1 MNFFNITNKEELESF
16 ESPEDFL
23 DLLIKKGVFI
33 YSNEIDLDINEIN
46 IKLKPTRLFKLDFFN
61 FIIKHYA
68 SYIRKGLFD
77 FFVPFENKSFGK
89 KELIYDLALEDFN
102 EIFIALKLKNIVLT
116 KVEKTAN
123 DIDHHSIVGRMPMV
137 KFGLNAMAENF
148 SKDENILME
157 YLLGN
162 IEFFN
167 NELIVVNEVLSKA
180 FKRYINLKIL
190 IELNDKFNFEKSED
204 FGKTGYINDIHDKFR
219 DITADNT
226 LFHYIYTTIDNLT
239 DDEKANIS
247 SLYCALI
254 KTKKIDT
261 KPKRFME
268 FIKINFQIS
277 ISKLHNPY
285 AFINKAHDGR
295 MLKYSSKILDLDV

>member
-1 MNFFNITNKEELESF
+1 
-16 ESPEDFL
+16 
-23 DLLIKKGVFI
+23 
-33 YSNEIDLDINEIN
+33 
-46 IKLKPTRLFKLDFFN
+46 
-61 FIIKHYA
+61 
-68 SYIRKGLFD
+68 
-77 FFVPFENKSFGK
+77 
-89 KELIYDLALEDFN
+89 
-102 EIFIALKLKNIVLT
+102 VLT

-137 KFGLNAMAENF
+137 KLGLNAMAENF

-295 MLKYSSKILDLDV
+295 MLKYSSEILDLDV